1 MEKHR
6 LSLDLF
12 SLFFTRFVKERTATQ
27 ANMRGRKAVINTSL
41 TRGNL
46 YLSTGMN
53 WINSSVARLFPL
65 LMVSELERVYC
76 YFVLPNI
83 DSCRGWGGEIDSR
96 FCFLYR
102 KNEEIVELI
111 TKGDSKAFDVDVLKA
126 FIKLLPDNTEVSR
139 KTFFFLLLIPSEKK
153 LSGRISHHSSL
164 AETVLKLPLLK
175 TDTSRFR
182 QLNFIGSSSRYING
196 QRVASLHTWKAI
208 RFISSVFV
216 I

>member
-1 MEKHR
+1 
-6 LSLDLF
+6 
-12 SLFFTRFVKERTATQ
+12 
-27 ANMRGRKAVINTSL
+27 
-41 TRGNL
+41 
-46 YLSTGMN
+46 MN

-83 DSCRGWGGEIDSR
+83 DSCWGWGGENDSR
-96 FCFLYR
+96 FCFFHR

-139 KTFFFLLLIPSEKK
+139 KTFFFFAFNAIRIK
-153 LSGRISHHSSL
+153 LSGRISHHSTL

-175 TDTSRFR
+175 TNTLSVSPAWFYCT
-182 QLNFIGSSSRYING
+182 SSRYING
-196 QRVASLHTWKAI
+196 QRVASLHT
-208 RFISSVFV
+208 
-216 I
+216 

>member
-6 LSLDLF
+6 LLLDLF
-12 SLFFTRFVKERTATQ
+12 SLFFTRFVKERTATK
-27 ANMRGRKAVINTSL
+27 ANMRDRKAVINTSL

-111 TKGDSKAFDVDVLKA
+111 IKGDSKAFDVDVLKA

-139 KTFFFLLLIPSEKK
+139 KTFFFFAFNTIRKK
-153 LSGRISHHSSL
+153 
-164 AETVLKLPLLK
+164 T
-175 TDTSRFR
+175 FR
-182 QLNFIGSSSRYING
+182 KNLTPQ
-196 QRVASLHTWKAI
+196 
-208 RFISSVFV
+208 
-216 I
+216 